1 MSKNWLLEGARGR
14 CATMRKDL
22 NIICLFV
29 LLFHGP
35 SWPVDAQV
43 AFMAPPRSCCSVLGS
58 VAFMGGDVR
67 TRRKHPKQ
75 HRRLLWVP
83 HAILSESAAFS
94 GDHVHGS
101 LWPLGGYSPGGY
113 APHKSRPS
121 RRGDP

>member
-1 MSKNWLLEGARGR
+1 MSINWLLEGARGR
-14 CATMRKDL
+14 CATVRKDL

-35 SWPVDAQV
+35 SWPVDVHV
-43 AFMAPPRSCCSVLGS
+43 AFMPPPRSCCSVSGS
-58 VAFMGGDVR
+58 VAFMGGTFEHDE
-67 TRRKHPKQ
+67 KLPKQ

-101 LWPLGGYSPGGY
+101 LWPLGLGTPAHDAS
-113 APHKSRPS
+113 
-121 RRGDP
+121 